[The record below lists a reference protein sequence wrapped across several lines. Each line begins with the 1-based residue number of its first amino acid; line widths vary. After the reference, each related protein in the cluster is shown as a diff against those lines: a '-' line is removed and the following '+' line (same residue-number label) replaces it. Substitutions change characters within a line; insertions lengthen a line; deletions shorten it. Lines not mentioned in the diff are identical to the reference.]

1 MKKLKGM
8 FKTIIMQILSQVNL
22 GQWRL
27 ELNKQVFNFVNLKS
41 LSFILWWER
50 PFLKQVKFSKYFD
63 LYQSNASGTCK
74 TCLQKPFSIGELKM

>member
-41 LSFILWWER
+41 LFHMMMREAFFETSEIFQI
-50 PFLKQVKFSKYFD
+50 F
-63 LYQSNASGTCK
+63 
-74 TCLQKPFSIGELKM
+74 

>member
-27 ELNKQVFNFVNLKS
+27 ELNKQVFNFVNKVN
-41 LSFILWWER
+41 
-50 PFLKQVKFSKYFD
+50 KSKYV
-63 LYQSNASGTCK
+63 
-74 TCLQKPFSIGELKM
+74 

>member
-27 ELNKQVFNFVNLKS
+27 ELNKQVFNVVNLKS
-41 LSFILWWER
+41 LSFIL
-50 PFLKQVKFSKYFD
+50 
-63 LYQSNASGTCK
+63 
-74 TCLQKPFSIGELKM
+74 